1 MSDTIFSQY
10 KGGRR
15 GPWVHREFQMTTS
28 AGKQVP
34 HGLLQYKVTDEELKT
49 FDQPEDVVNDPPD
62 WIIGEI
68 STENLERLTPQ
79 TKTGTANPWEL
90 VAVIKKC
97 NHTGEIIAIKGALK
111 NVVRPNEY
119 ALMTAFHPTEA
130 DQYNFRKL
138 KDPSKGGWIITFSRM
153 IAPYI
158 FWNALKIA
166 VDSVETTDIE
176 HDIICSEQ
184 PSCDEGV

>member
-1 MSDTIFSQY
+1 MPDTIFSQY

-28 AGKQVP
+28 AGKPVP
-34 HGLLQYKVTDEELKT
+34 PGLLQYKVTSEELRT
-49 FDQPEDVVNDPPD
+49 FDHPEDVVNDPPD

-68 STENLERLTPQ
+68 STDNLERLTPQ
-79 TKTGTANPWEL
+79 TKTGKANPWEL
-90 VAVIKKC
+90 VAFIKKC
-97 NHTGEIIAIKGALK
+97 NHTGEIIEIKGALK

-130 DQYNFRKL
+130 EQYNFRKL

>member
-1 MSDTIFSQY
+1 
-10 KGGRR
+10 
-15 GPWVHREFQMTTS
+15 
-28 AGKQVP
+28 
-34 HGLLQYKVTDEELKT
+34 
-49 FDQPEDVVNDPPD
+49 
-62 WIIGEI
+62 
-68 STENLERLTPQ
+68 
-79 TKTGTANPWEL
+79 
-90 VAVIKKC
+90 
-97 NHTGEIIAIKGALK
+97 
-111 NVVRPNEY
+111 
-119 ALMTAFHPTEA
+119 MTAFHPTEA
-130 DQYNFRKL
+130 DKYNFRKL